1 MEFEQI
7 VKKLDWLDEQQ
18 RKSKLD
24 FGDQNGRLASMEAI
38 LNGLMQQMKTMSQQ
52 INDLQPI
59 PARINQFDQMII
71 KQRADLGKMV
81 GAAEK
86 NLQQREQET
95 AKLHAVQI
103 EEVRKRISEIGKT
116 ITVDE
121 AGKKDRAREAQR
133 IATTV
138 QDIRASVEAA
148 VQQSK
153 DAVAAQMLF
162 EESHRQDGKRLV
174 DIQAE
179 LASVRKRADDAREKV
194 TLHTDS
200 IRNME
205 NRINQLLETETTR
218 QEHQTAF
225 MQKQAM
231 AEVERDRVWK
241 EWQEKYEGVSQ
252 KAASM
257 EAQLVTVEEA
267 IRAAKRAQ
275 EIYDDL
281 SLKLERRIA
290 EVGEM
295 QRLGEDRVRQEWVA
309 FKAEEQKRWTA
320 YSLTQDES
328 SRDLR
333 KDIDASEKRLT
344 ALDDAA
350 QVMQDQLQQ
359 TADATEKQLQELMNV
374 AHEWLSAYER
384 IMGHVKTKVKKAVR

>member
-38 LNGLMQQMKTMSQQ
+38 LNGLMQQVKTLSQQ
-52 INDLQPI
+52 LNDLQPI
-59 PARINQFDQMII
+59 PARINQFDQII
-71 KQRADLGKMV
+71 MKQRADLGKMV
-81 GAAEK
+81 EAAEK
-86 NLQQREQET
+86 SAHQREQET

-103 EEVRKRISEIGKT
+103 EEVRKRITELGKT

-133 IATTV
+133 IATAV
-138 QDIRASVEAA
+138 QDMRTSVDAA

-153 DAVAAQMLF
+153 AAVEAQKQL
-162 EESHRQDGKRLV
+162 EEVHRQDSKRLA

-179 LASVRKRADDAREKV
+179 LAGMRKRTDDAREKV
-194 TLHTDS
+194 LVQADS

-205 NRINQLLETETTR
+205 NRVNQLLETETTR
-218 QEHQTAF
+218 QEQQAAF
-225 MQKQAM
+225 LQKQAM
-231 AEVERDRVWK
+231 AEVERDRAWK
-241 EWQEKYEGVSQ
+241 EWQDKYEGINQ

-257 EAQLVTVEEA
+257 EAELVTVEEA

-328 SRDLR
+328 GRDFR
-333 KDIDASEKRLT
+333 KDIDGMEKRLT

-350 QVMQDQLQQ
+350 QVTQDQLHQ

-374 AHEWLSAYER
+374 AHEWLSSYER

>member
-24 FGDQNGRLASMEAI
+24 FGDQNGRLASLEAI
-38 LNGLMQQMKTMSQQ
+38 LNGMMQQMKTITQQ
-52 INDLQPI
+52 INELQPV
-59 PARINQFDQMII
+59 PARINQFDQIII

-81 GAAEK
+81 ESAEK
-86 NLQQREQET
+86 SVQQREQAT

-103 EEVRKRISEIGKT
+103 EEVRKRITELSKV
-116 ITVDE
+116 ITSDE
-121 AGKKDRAREAQR
+121 AGKKDRAHEAQR
-133 IATTV
+133 IATAM
-138 QDIRASVEAA
+138 QDMRASADTA
-148 VQQSK
+148 LQQSK
-153 DAVAAQMLF
+153 AALESQKLL
-162 EESHRQDGKRLV
+162 EETHRQDPKRLA

-194 TLHTDS
+194 VVQGDS
-200 IRNME
+200 LRNME
-205 NRINQLLETETTR
+205 NRINQLLETEGTR
-218 QEHQTAF
+218 QEQQATF
-225 MQKQAM
+225 LQKQAM
-231 AEVERDRVWK
+231 MEVERERVWK
-241 EWQEKYEGVSQ
+241 EWQDKYEDVSQ

-257 EAQLVTVEEA
+257 ETQLVTVEEA

-328 SRDLR
+328 SRELR
-333 KDIDASEKRLT
+333 KDVDAIEKRLT

-384 IMGHVKTKVKKAVR
+384 IMGHVKSKAKKAVR

>member
-24 FGDQNGRLASMEAI
+24 FGDQNGRLASIEAI
-38 LNGLMQQMKTMSQQ
+38 LNGLTQQLKALSQQ
-52 INDLQPI
+52 VNELMPV
-59 PARINQFDQMII
+59 PARLNQFDQIMI

-81 GAAEK
+81 EAAEK
-86 NLQQREQET
+86 AAQQREQE
-95 AKLHAVQI
+95 AARLHAVQI
-103 EEVRKRISEIGKT
+103 EDIRKRIIELGKT

-121 AGKKDRAREAQR
+121 AGKKDRAHEAQR
-133 IATTV
+133 LTTAV
-138 QDIRASVEAA
+138 QDIRSSVDAA

-153 DAVAAQMLF
+153 ETLEAQKLF
-162 EESHRQDGKRLV
+162 EESHRQDAKRLMDV
-174 DIQAE
+174 QAE
-179 LASVRKRADDAREKV
+179 LAGVRKRADDGREKI
-194 TLHTDS
+194 TLHSDA
-200 IRNME
+200 IRNVE

-218 QEHQTAF
+218 QEQQASF
-225 MQKQAM
+225 LQKQAM
-231 AEVERDRVWK
+231 AEVERERAWK
-241 EWQEKYEGVSQ
+241 DWQEKYEGMSQ
-252 KAASM
+252 KASSM
-257 EAQLVTVEEA
+257 EAELVTVEEA

-275 EIYDDL
+275 EVYDDL

-320 YSLTQDES
+320 YSLAQDEI

-333 KDIDASEKRLT
+333 KDLDGLDKRLT
-344 ALDDAA
+344 AVDDAS
-350 QVMQDQLQQ
+350 QVTQDQLHQ
-359 TADATEKQLQELMNV
+359 TTETTEKQLQELMNV

-384 IMGHVKTKVKKAVR
+384 IMGHARTKAKKAVR

>member
-1 MEFEQI
+1 
-7 VKKLDWLDEQQ
+7 
-18 RKSKLD
+18 
-24 FGDQNGRLASMEAI
+24 
-38 LNGLMQQMKTMSQQ
+38 MKTVSQQ
-52 INDLQPI
+52 INELQPV
-59 PARINQFDQMII
+59 PARINQFDQIVI
-71 KQRADLGKMV
+71 KQRTDLGKMV
-81 GAAEK
+81 ETTEK
-86 NLQQREQET
+86 NLQKREQET
-95 AKLHAVQI
+95 AKLHTVQI
-103 EEVRKRISEIGKT
+103 EDLRKRVIELGKT
-116 ITVDE
+116 ISGDE
-121 AGKKDRAREAQR
+121 AGRKDRAHEAQR
-133 IATTV
+133 IATTM
-138 QDIRASVEAA
+138 QDVRASVETAL
-148 VQQSK
+148 QQSK
-153 DAVAAQMLF
+153 AALEAQRLF
-162 EESHRQDGKRLV
+162 EETHRQDPKRLA

-194 TLHTDS
+194 VVQADS

-205 NRINQLLETETTR
+205 NRINQLLETEGTR
-218 QEHQTAF
+218 QEQQTTF
-225 MQKQAM
+225 LQKQAM
-231 AEVERDRVWK
+231 TEVERDRVWK
-241 EWQEKYEGVSQ
+241 EWQDKYEGVSQ

-295 QRLGEDRVRQEWVA
+295 QRLGEDRVRQEWLA

-328 SRDLR
+328 SRELR
-333 KDIDASEKRLT
+333 KDTDAIEKRLT

-350 QVMQDQLQQ
+350 QVTQDQLHQ

-384 IMGHVKTKVKKAVR
+384 IMGHVRTKAKKAVR

>member
-38 LNGLMQQMKTMSQQ
+38 LNGLTQQMKTLSQQ
-52 INDLQPI
+52 VNDLMPV
-59 PARINQFDQMII
+59 PARINQFDQIMI
-71 KQRADLGKMV
+71 KQRADLGKLV
-81 GAAEK
+81 EAAEK
-86 NLQQREQET
+86 NAQQREQE
-95 AKLHAVQI
+95 AARLHAVQI
-103 EEVRKRISEIGKT
+103 EEIRKRVMELGKT
-116 ITVDE
+116 VTVDE

-133 IATTV
+133 LSTTV
-138 QDIRASVEAA
+138 QDIRASVETA

-153 DAVAAQMLF
+153 DMLEAQKLF
-162 EESHRQDGKRLV
+162 EESRRQDSKRLV
-174 DIQAE
+174 DVQAE
-179 LASVRKRADDAREKV
+179 LAGVRKRTDDGREKI
-194 TLHTDS
+194 TLHSDA
-200 IRNME
+200 IRNID
-205 NRINQLLETETTR
+205 NRINQLLETEATR
-218 QEHQTAF
+218 QEQQTTF
-225 MQKQAM
+225 LQKQAM
-231 AEVERDRVWK
+231 AEVERERVWK

-257 EAQLVTVEEA
+257 EAELDTIEEA

-275 EIYDDL
+275 EVYDDL

-320 YSLTQDES
+320 YSLAQDEV

-333 KDIDASEKRLT
+333 KDLDGLDKRLT
-344 ALDDAA
+344 VLDDAA
-350 QVMQDQLQQ
+350 QVMQDQLHQ
-359 TADATEKQLQELMNV
+359 TTETTEKQLQELMNV

-384 IMGHVKTKVKKAVR
+384 IMGHVKTKAKKAVR

>member
-38 LNGLMQQMKTMSQQ
+38 LNGLTQQMKPLNQQ
-52 INDLQPI
+52 VNDLMPV
-59 PARINQFDQMII
+59 PARINQFDQIMI

-81 GAAEK
+81 DAAEK
-86 NLQQREQET
+86 NAQQREQET

-103 EEVRKRISEIGKT
+103 EEIRKRISELGKT
-116 ITVDE
+116 VTVDE

-133 IATTV
+133 LATTV
-138 QDIRASVEAA
+138 QDIRGSVETA

-153 DAVAAQMLF
+153 DTLEAHKLL
-162 EESHRQDGKRLV
+162 EESRRQDSKRLMDV
-174 DIQAE
+174 QAE
-179 LASVRKRADDAREKV
+179 LAAVRKRADDAREKV
-194 TLHTDS
+194 TLHTDA

-205 NRINQLLETETTR
+205 NRINQLLETEGTR
-218 QEHQTAF
+218 QDQQTAF
-225 MQKQAM
+225 LQKQAM
-231 AEVERDRVWK
+231 VEVERERAWK
-241 EWQEKYEGVSQ
+241 DWQEKYEGVSQ
-252 KAASM
+252 KASSM
-257 EAQLVTVEEA
+257 EAELVTVEEA

-275 EIYDDL
+275 EVYDDL

-320 YSLTQDES
+320 YSLAQDET
-328 SRDLR
+328 SRNLR
-333 KDIDASEKRLT
+333 KDLDGLDKRLT

-350 QVMQDQLQQ
+350 QVTQDQLHQ
-359 TADATEKQLQELMNV
+359 TTETTEKQLQELMNI

-384 IMGHVKTKVKKAVR
+384 IMGHVKTKAKKAVR